1 MNPEEGDLQVRPA
14 LREIA
19 DRAFSRAAGAPLIG
33 GNRIRLLK
41 DAGENYPAWLQAI
54 NAAKRHVS
62 FESYLI
68 RDDEIGSEFA
78 DALIAKAREGIQ
90 VRLVY
95 DWFGAFRNASPKFW
109 AAMRAGGVE
118 VRCYNPPR
126 LDSPFG
132 WLSRDH
138 RKMLAVDGEVA
149 FITGLCV
156 GSMWAGDP
164 QKRIEPWRDTGV
176 EVRGP
181 AVADAEQA
189 FAQIWAMLGKPIP
202 QEELS
207 RKDEI
212 ASAGDVN
219 VRIVA
224 TLPATAGILRFDQL
238 AAALARKRL
247 WITDAYYA
255 GTTVYVQALRA
266 AAKDGVDVRLLVP
279 SGTDIPILR
288 PLSRAGYRPLLEAG
302 VRVFE
307 WNGPMIHAKT
317 AVADGKWARVGSTN
331 LNIASWLSNCELDV
345 VIEDEP
351 FAGDMEKMYLQDLTN
366 ATEIVLDA
374 KLRMRRPGEP
384 SRDRSLVTS
393 GSGSAGRALAGAVRI
408 GNTIGAAFT
417 NRRVLGAVEARITMI
432 AGSVL
437 LALSILFAFFPRVL
451 AYPLVALST
460 WIALALL
467 YRGYKLYAQRR
478 RRGQRR

>member
-1 MNPEEGDLQVRPA
+1 MNPEEGDRQVGPA

-68 RDDEIGSEFA
+68 HDDEIGCEFA

-95 DWFGAFRNASPKFW
+95 DWFGAFRSASSRFW
-109 AAMRAGGVE
+109 ATMRAGGVE

-156 GSMWAGDP
+156 GTMWAGDP
-164 QKRIEPWRDTGV
+164 QKKIEPWRDTGV

-202 QEELS
+202 QEELN
-207 RKDEI
+207 RKGEI

-224 TLPATAGILRFDQL
+224 TLPATAGMLRFDQL

-255 GTTVYVQALRA
+255 GTTVYVQALKA

-279 SGTDIPILR
+279 GGTDIPILR

-351 FAGDMEKMYLQDLTN
+351 FAGDMEEMYLHDLTN

-374 KLRMRRPGEP
+374 KQRVRRPVEP
-384 SRDRSLVTS
+384 RRERAPMTG

-417 NRRVLGAVEARITMI
+417 NRRVLGAVESRITMI

-460 WIALALL
+460 WIAFALL

-478 RRGQRR
+478 RQGQRR

>member
-1 MNPEEGDLQVRPA
+1 MNPEQGEREVRPA

-33 GNRIRLLK
+33 GNRVRLLR
-41 DAGENYPAWLQAI
+41 DARENYPAWLQAI
-54 NAAKRHVS
+54 HAAKRHVY

-68 RDDEIGSEFA
+68 RDDEIGREFA
-78 DALIAKAREGIQ
+78 DALVAKARGGVR
-90 VRLVY
+90 VRLAY
-95 DWFGAFRNASPKFW
+95 DWFGALGNAGRRFW
-109 AAMRAGGVE
+109 AQMRMGGIE

-132 WLSRDH
+132 WPSRDH

-156 GSMWAGDP
+156 GKMWAGAP
-164 QKRIEPWRDTGV
+164 ETKTEPWRDTGV
-176 EVRGP
+176 ELRGP
-181 AVADAEQA
+181 AVADAERA
-189 FAQIWAMLGKPIP
+189 FAQIWALMGEPIP
-202 QEELS
+202 ENEQSAGSEL
-207 RKDEI
+207 I
-212 ASAGDVN
+212 PAGDVS
-219 VRIVA
+219 VRVVA
-224 TLPATAGILRFDQL
+224 TLPSTAGMFRFDQL
-238 AAALARKRL
+238 VTALARRRL

-266 AAKDGVDVRLLVP
+266 AARDGVDVRLLVP

-307 WNGPMIHAKT
+307 WNGAMIHAKT
-317 AVADGKWARVGSTN
+317 AVTDGRWARVGSTN

-345 VIEDEP
+345 IIEDEP
-351 FAGDMEKMYLQDLTN
+351 FAGEMENMYLEDLAS

-374 KLRMRRPGEP
+374 KQRVRRPGEP
-384 SRDRSLVTS
+384 RRPPAAATS
-393 GSGSAGRALAGAVRI
+393 GSGSAGRAVAGAVRI

-417 NRRVLGAVEARITMI
+417 NHRLLGAVEARITTI

-437 LALSILFAFFPRVL
+437 LAISILFAVFPRAL
-451 AYPLVALST
+451 AYPLVALSA
-460 WIALALL
+460 WFALVLL

-478 RRGQRR
+478 QRRR